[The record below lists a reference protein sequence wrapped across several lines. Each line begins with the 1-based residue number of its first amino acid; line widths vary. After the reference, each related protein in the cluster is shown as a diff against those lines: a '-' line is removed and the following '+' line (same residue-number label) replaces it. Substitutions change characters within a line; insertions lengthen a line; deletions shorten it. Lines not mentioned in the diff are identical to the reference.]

1 MKKYIKRSLLALAAI
16 ITVTAVFIAIW
27 IRPPAAAEELLF
39 YGGPVITMA
48 DAGVVE
54 AVLVRDGKIVAV
66 GDEAEVR
73 ALASPSVTK
82 INLDGK
88 TLMPGLIEPHSHMI
102 ASALLGAAIDV
113 SGFAHDSRAEVMAT
127 LRRELDDWQGGEWA
141 IAFGWDPVMVDD
153 LEPPTLAELD
163 ALSPERPLVI
173 LTQMMHD
180 AYANSKALKAAGILE
195 DSPNPPGGEYVRD
208 ADGKLTGTLREVGAI
223 GVILGAPPA
232 PPKGAADLLLN
243 LQMGAY
249 ARAGYTTVAELGPVG
264 RVHDPV
270 ALLKRRLEA
279 ESAPIRGLIYALP
292 PQIAA
297 SQTPEDKDKTGAVVG
312 VKFWMDGSPYAGGA
326 AFEEPYE
333 DSALVRNRLHLK
345 AGHRGALNYSGD
357 DFEAAFAAY
366 HKRGYQIAVHVQGER
381 AVARVLDAAEK
392 AFEASPR
399 ADHRHRL
406 EHNALITKAQLERA
420 QALGFTTSFF
430 IDHIYF
436 YGHRL
441 PELVGEARTQR
452 YMPIRT
458 ALEAGHHVSFH
469 GDHPATPIG
478 PFRSFA
484 TAALRIPRRGD
495 VALGAHERL
504 SRLEAL
510 QAMTTGPAWQLGLEH
525 ERGSLE
531 VGKSADLVMLSHNPL
546 ETDDADLRDIRA
558 QKTWIEG
565 REVDARVATRSNAGL
580 LWDVIIGFF

>member
-1 MKKYIKRSLLALAAI
+1 MVKYLKRGLLGLAAI
-16 ITVTAVFIAIW
+16 ALATAVFIALW
-27 IRPPAAAEELLF
+27 LRPPAAARELLF
-39 YGGPVITMA
+39 YGGPVTTMA
-48 DAGVVE
+48 DAGVVD
-54 AVLVRDGKIVAV
+54 ALLVRDGKIVAV
-66 GDEAEVR
+66 GDEAAVR
-73 ALASPSVTK
+73 AQASTSAKK
-82 INLDGK
+82 INLDGN

-113 SGFAHDSRAEVMAT
+113 SGFSHDNRAAVMAT
-127 LRRELDDWQGGEWA
+127 LKRELDDWQGGEWA

-153 LEPPTLAELD
+153 LEPPNLAELD

-180 AYANSKALKAAGILE
+180 AYANSAALNAAGILE

-208 ADGKLTGTLREVGAI
+208 KDGKLTGTLREVGAI
-223 GVILGAPPA
+223 GVILGAPP
-232 PPKGAADLLLN
+232 PPPEGAADLLLN

-264 RVHDPV
+264 RVDDPV
-270 ALLKRRLEA
+270 ALLKRRLGA
-279 ESAPIRGLIYALP
+279 DGAPIRGFIYGLP
-292 PQIAA
+292 PHLKPDQA
-297 SQTPEDKDKTGAVVG
+297 PENKDKNGAVIG

-333 DSALVRNRLHLK
+333 DTPLVRDRLHLK
-345 AGHRGALNYSGD
+345 AGHRGALNYSSD
-357 DFEAAFAAY
+357 AFTEAYEAY

-381 AVARVLDAAEK
+381 AVDRVLDAAEAALK
-392 AFEASPR
+392 AYPR

-420 QALGFTTSFF
+420 QALGLTTSFF

-441 PELVGEARTQR
+441 PELVGSARTER

-458 ALEAGHHVSFH
+458 AREAGHHVSIH

-478 PFRSFA
+478 PFRSFT
-484 TAALRIPRRGD
+484 TAVFRNPRRGGD
-495 VALGAHERL
+495 ALGTGERL

-510 QAMTTGPAWQLGLEH
+510 EAMTTGPAWQLGVED

-531 VGKSADLVMLSHNPL
+531 VGKSADLVLLSANPL
-546 ETDDADLRDIRA
+546 TADDDALRAITA
-558 QKTWIEG
+558 LKTWVEG
-565 REVDARVATRSNAGL
+565 REVDARVATRTNAGL
-580 LWDVIIGFF
+580 LWDVLMGFF